1 MSQNSRAIL
10 HGENNRTTT
19 KAESTVQVRPAALA
33 AGEET
38 SQSII
43 LVVDDSPTI
52 CRLVATTLEKR
63 GFEVL
68 TAADGMEALAK
79 LNERLPD
86 LILLDITMPR
96 LDGYQLCKIIKG
108 NAATKDT
115 PVIMLSG
122 KDGFFDKVKGRM
134 AGAVG
139 YITKPFKPH
148 TLLETVNK
156 HLDRQQG

>member
-1 MSQNSRAIL
+1 MSQSSRAIL
-10 HGENNRTTT
+10 HGENNRATF
-19 KAESTVQVRPAALA
+19 KAESTAQVGPAGGAV
-33 AGEET
+33 GQEMSPST
-38 SQSII
+38 I

-52 CRLVATTLEKR
+52 CRLVVTTLEKR

-79 LNERLPD
+79 LNEQLPD

-139 YITKPFKPH
+139 YITKPFKPR